1 MRSGSSSVF
10 EVQVD
15 FKYPFAKG
23 YKGENFIKSKIKN
36 FQRRCEDDQISVEVT
51 WFELNY
57 WKPVKVA
64 FLWRLKQ
71 RWWLM
76 LETKCV
82 GDNFELLVTILNAT
96 KLWLLR
102 PSSQISHPTIV
113 TNIGLSPISTGH
125 QRCLTMKTRSKR
137 SLSDDIEI
145 PFVRMLMV
153 FHNTDPELII
163 MQIAEKMI
171 AKRLKNNFNDRVF
184 DINTGTIVDHTATV
198 TINFYKVRFRV
209 RLTRTPV
216 RRVSAKLYSTSM
228 TQFFRLL
235 TKTLTKPST
244 KCKSASLLKM
254 NIFAIIQMHF
264 KDWLHFEKWHTI
276 YTLHFVG
283 NFKMKSMTD
292 IFGDMYSMSEYFDS
306 EGFSNW
312 Y

>member
-1 MRSGSSSVF
+1 
-10 EVQVD
+10 
-15 FKYPFAKG
+15 
-23 YKGENFIKSKIKN
+23 
-36 FQRRCEDDQISVEVT
+36 
-51 WFELNY
+51 
-57 WKPVKVA
+57 
-64 FLWRLKQ
+64 
-71 RWWLM
+71 M

-125 QRCLTMKTRSKR
+125 QRCLTIKTRSKR

-153 FHNTDPELII
+153 FHNTDPEPII

-235 TKTLTKPST
+235 TKTLNKPSA

-264 KDWLHFEKWHTI
+264 KD
-276 YTLHFVG
+276 
-283 NFKMKSMTD
+283 
-292 IFGDMYSMSEYFDS
+292 
-306 EGFSNW
+306 
-312 Y
+312 